1 MWRRGGSPPIL
12 WLVLILVLGASG
24 RGAWG
29 QADDAL
35 VAAATKEGTVNF
47 YSALREFEL
56 APQVK
61 GFMERYPGIKVNLVR
76 KSTGPMVQTVEAER
90 MARRINADVIQP
102 VDATPLYLWK
112 QQGFLQSYR
121 DESWNA
127 FPESLKD
134 PEGYMIATES
144 IIYVIGY
151 NTRLISKAEVPK
163 SWREFLT
170 LKWKGKT
177 VTSHPSFS
185 GGALVNFLA
194 MVNALGW
201 ESMKTLA
208 DMQNLFVQGHSD
220 VARMVVSGE
229 RPLALISHNNV
240 WDAQKLG
247 QPIDMIYQSEGCPVA
262 GIFNVIPKDAPHPNA
277 AKLFMRFLLTKPA
290 QVVMAEG
297 GSYPGLPDV
306 DPPKGMPKLATL
318 KTTAPDYAWLVK
330 NQQDFITKFD
340 SYFKR

>member
-1 MWRRGGSPPIL
+1 MQRGAMSITIL
-12 WLVLILVLGASG
+12 WLGLILVLGASG
-24 RGAWG
+24 RSAWA

-35 VAAATKEGTVNF
+35 VAAAKKEGTVNF

-56 APQVK
+56 TPQVK
-61 GFMERYPGIKVNLVR
+61 GFMERYPGVKVNLVR

-102 VDATPLYLWK
+102 VDATSLYLWK
-112 QQGFLQSYR
+112 QQGFLQPYR
-121 DESWNA
+121 DESWKA
-127 FPESLKD
+127 FPEAFRD
-134 PEGYMIATES
+134 PDGYMIATES

-151 NTRLISKAEVPK
+151 NTRLISRDEVPK
-163 SWREFLT
+163 SWREFLNM
-170 LKWKGKT
+170 KWKGKT

-208 DMQNLFVQGHSD
+208 EMQNLFVQGHSD
-220 VARMVVSGE
+220 VARMVVAGE
-229 RPLALISHNNV
+229 RPLSLISHNNV
-240 WDAQKLG
+240 WDARKLG
-247 QPIDMIYQSEGCPVA
+247 QPIDMIYQPEGCPTA
-262 GIFNVIPKDAPHPNA
+262 GIFNGIPKDAPHPNA
-277 AKLFMRFLLTKPA
+277 AKLFMRFLLSKPA

-306 DPPKGMPKLATL
+306 DPPKGMPKLASL

-330 NQQDFITKFD
+330 NQREFITQFD
-340 SYFKR
+340 SHFKR

>member
-1 MWRRGGSPPIL
+1 MSATIL
-12 WLVLILVLGASG
+12 WFALILALGASG
-24 RGAWG
+24 RSAWA

-35 VAAATKEGTVNF
+35 VAAARKEGTVNF

-56 APQVK
+56 TPQVRA
-61 GFMERYPGIKVNLVR
+61 FMERYPGVKVNLVR

-112 QQGFLQSYR
+112 QQGFLQPYR
-121 DESWNA
+121 DESWNPFLEA
-127 FPESLKD
+127 FKD
-134 PEGYMIATES
+134 PDGYMIAGES

-151 NTRLISKAEVPK
+151 NTRLVSKDEVPN

-170 LKWKGKT
+170 VKWKGKT

-240 WDAQKLG
+240 WDARKLG
-247 QPIDMIYQSEGCPVA
+247 QSIDMVFQPEGVPVA
-262 GIFNVIPKDAPHPNA
+262 GIFNAIPKEAPHPNA
-277 AKLFMRFLLTKPA
+277 AKLFMRFLLSKPA
-290 QVVMAEG
+290 QVVMAET
-297 GSYPGLPDV
+297 GSYPGLPEV

-330 NQQDFITKFD
+330 NQRDFITRFD

>member
-1 MWRRGGSPPIL
+1 MRRRETASIL
-12 WLVLILVLGASG
+12 WLVLILLLAASG
-24 RGAWG
+24 RSARA
-29 QADDAL
+29 QADDPL
-35 VAAATKEGTVNF
+35 LSAAKKDGTVNF

-56 APQVK
+56 TPQVK
-61 GFMERYPGIKVNLVR
+61 AFMERYPGIKVNLVR

-90 MARRINADVIQP
+90 LARRINADVLQP

-151 NTRLISKAEVPK
+151 NTRLISKEEVPK
-163 SWREFLT
+163 SWREFLNM
-170 LKWKGKT
+170 KWKGKT
-177 VTSHPSFS
+177 VSSHPSFS

-201 ESMKTLA
+201 ESMQTLA

-220 VARMVVSGE
+220 VARMVVAGE
-229 RPLALISHNNV
+229 RPLSLISHNNV
-240 WDAQKLG
+240 WDAHKLG
-247 QPIDMIYQSEGCPVA
+247 QPIDMIYQPEGCPVA
-262 GIFNVIPKDAPHPNA
+262 GIFNAIPKDAPHPNA
-277 AKLFMRFLLTKPA
+277 AKLFMRFLLSKPA

-297 GSYPGLPDV
+297 GSYPGLPEV
-306 DPPKGMPKLATL
+306 DPPKGMPRLATL
-318 KTTAPDYAWLVK
+318 KTTAPDYTWLIK
-330 NQQDFITKFD
+330 NQQEFITKFD
-340 SYFKR
+340 SFFKR